1 MRWMLATGLGL
12 LLACGFP
19 AGWARASLDEGD
31 AEPRRE
37 DLGATVDAGTPVFI
51 DNPHGNVHL
60 RFGGY
65 EHAVDIH
72 ATLQQPP
79 GAPALTLE
87 RGIADGQYRIAPKL
101 AAATPAPGQRLDL
114 VVYVAQGHP
123 ITVRTTQGAIEARG
137 MKSDLDLASAS
148 GDIQV
153 RGTDGTVQAQT
164 GEAGRIEVAFDGK
177 ARPGSKQRLATH
189 TGGITVGVTD
199 GLDAFVRMATSAMF
213 ASDYS
218 IDVSHHDGEEPD
230 KWAQAGVG
238 APAAQILLES
248 RRGEIRVMRRAVYLD
263 LQERPPQ

>member
-1 MRWMLATGLGL
+1 MLATGLGL

-19 AGWARASLDEGD
+19 AAWAQPSVAEGD
-31 AEPRRE
+31 TEPQRE
-37 DLGATVDAGTPVFI
+37 DLTATVSPGTPVFI

-72 ATLQQPP
+72 ATQQQPP
-79 GAPALTLE
+79 GAPALTLK
-87 RGIADGQYRIAPKL
+87 RGLANGQYRIAPKL
-101 AAATPAPGQRLDL
+101 AAPEAAPGQRLDL
-114 VVYVAQGHP
+114 VVYVAQGHAV
-123 ITVRTTQGAIEARG
+123 TVRTVQGTIEARG
-137 MKSDLDLASAS
+137 MKGDLDLASAS

-164 GEAGRIEVAFDGK
+164 GEEGRIEVAFDGR

-199 GLDAFVRMATSAMF
+199 GLDASVRMATSAMF
-213 ASDYS
+213 ATDFSL
-218 IDVSHHDGEEPD
+218 DVSHHDGEEPD
-230 KWAQAGVG
+230 KWAQASIG

-248 RRGEIRVMRRAVYLD
+248 RRGEIRVMRRAVYVD

>member
-1 MRWMLATGLGL
+1 MRWILATGLGL

-19 AGWARASLDEGD
+19 AASAQSSADEGET
-31 AEPRRE
+31 EPHRQ
-37 DLGATVDAGTPVFI
+37 DLAATVEAGTPVFI
-51 DNPHGNVHL
+51 DNPYGNVHL

-79 GAPALTLE
+79 AAPALTLE
-87 RGIADGQYRIAPKL
+87 RGLAEGQYRIAPKL
-101 AAATPAPGQRLDL
+101 AAAAAVPGQRLDL

-123 ITVRTTQGAIEARG
+123 VSVRTAQGTIEARG
-137 MKSDLDLASAS
+137 MKGDLDLASVS

-153 RGTDGTVQAQT
+153 RGNDGVVQAQT
-164 GEAGRIEVAFDGK
+164 GEDGQIEVAFDGK

-189 TGGITVGVTD
+189 TGGITIGVTD
-199 GLDAFVRMATSAMF
+199 NLDALLRMATSAMF
-213 ASDYS
+213 ATDYS
-218 IDVSHHDGEEPD
+218 LDVTHHDGEEPD
-230 KWAQAGVG
+230 KWAQASIG

-263 LQERPPQ
+263 VRERPPQ